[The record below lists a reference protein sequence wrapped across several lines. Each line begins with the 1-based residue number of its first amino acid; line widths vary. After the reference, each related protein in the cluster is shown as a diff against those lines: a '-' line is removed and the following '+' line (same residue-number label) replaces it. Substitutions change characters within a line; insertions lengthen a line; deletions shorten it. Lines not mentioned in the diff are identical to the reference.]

1 MEISRIRFNNRLN
14 ADFVKELRKAVDDYF
29 TSRSISTYANAAMV
43 IKTICMISLYVVPYI
58 LIMTG
63 NFGAWASLGFALLM
77 GLGATGIGF
86 AVAHDALHNAYSK
99 TPWVNKLIGLSFNFL
114 GANDYFWKIKHNVR
128 HHTYTNIYEK
138 DEDIDAPVSIL
149 RLSPQAQWKR
159 IHRIQPFI
167 AVPLY
172 SMLSLSWTFYT
183 DFNKLF
189 TYNGHGSPN
198 PDVKHPVKEVV
209 RLIVYKLIFLFMTI
223 ALPIMVLPFAWWQVL
238 IGFVAMQML
247 MGVILS
253 VVFQLAHIVEE
264 TEFPAPDEKGDIE
277 AAWVVHQLNTTANF
291 AVRNP
296 VITWFV
302 GGLNFQVEHHL
313 FPNICSIHY
322 YKLSRVVEAKAR
334 EFGMTYH
341 NHHSLLSAIRS
352 HFKTLRNLSR
362 PDFYHNSVTA
372 AA

>member
-1 MEISRIRFNNRLN
+1 MELNRIRFNNRLN
-14 ADFVKELRKAVDDYF
+14 ADFVKELRLAVDQYF
-29 TSRSISTYANAAMV
+29 TSRNISPYANTAMV
-43 IKTICMISLYVVPYI
+43 IKTICMVSLYVVPYI

-86 AVAHDALHNAYSK
+86 SVAHDALHNAYSK
-99 TPWVNKLIGLSFNFL
+99 NPLVNKLIGVSFNFL

-138 DEDIDAPVSIL
+138 DEDIDAPVNIL
-149 RLSPQAQWKR
+149 RLTPQVKWKPV
-159 IHRIQPFI
+159 HRIQPWV
-167 AVPLY
+167 ALPLY
-172 SMLSLSWTFYT
+172 SLLSLSWVFYT
-183 DFNKLF
+183 DFNKLL
-189 TYNGHGSPN
+189 TYNGNGSPN

-209 RLIVYKLIFLFMTI
+209 RLFAYKLVYIFLTI
-223 ALPIMVLPFAWWQVL
+223 ALPMMVLPFAWWQIL
-238 IGFVAMQML
+238 IGFVAMHML
-247 MGVILS
+247 MGIILS

-264 TEFPAPDEKGDIE
+264 TEFPAPTEKGDIE
-277 AAWVVHQLNTTANF
+277 NSFVVHQFNTTANF

-313 FPNICSIHY
+313 FPHICSIHY

-334 EFGMTYH
+334 EFGITYH
-341 NHHSLLSAIRS
+341 NHHSLISAIRS
-352 HFKTLRNLSR
+352 HFRTLQNFSR
-362 PDFYHNSVTA
+362 PDSYQVPANA